1 VLTHGLLSV
10 GEMKR
15 RVCMCGRNGVSGR
28 RSSVDN
34 YVISFVAQYY
44 DAPEGLPISAYYG
57 NIDDDDDDNDR
68 RIR

>member
-1 VLTHGLLSV
+1 
-10 GEMKR
+10 
-15 RVCMCGRNGVSGR
+15 MCGRNGVSGR

-34 YVISFVAQYY
+34 DVISFVAPYY